1 MSNFLECILVCR
13 AVVRPNACHIDP
25 TSALVPYRVDQSS
38 GKPIVLFVF
47 AKKKKNIFLGLE
59 SKQEIQKGG
68 ARS

>member
-1 MSNFLECILVCR
+1 MSSFLECISVCR

-38 GKPIVLFVF
+38 GKPIVLLVF
-47 AKKKKNIFLGLE
+47 AKKKNIFLGLE